1 MADTIQRQAVKA
13 MLKKNSTEP
22 HIAEAMGVLDDIM
35 YAANNDRFT
44 LVTLLQAWAYVSGGA
59 VYPPSGP
66 PAGGG
71 L

>member
-35 YAANNDRFT
+35 YASNSDRFA
-44 LVTLLQAWAYVSGGA
+44 LIALLQAWAYVSNPTA
-59 VYPPSGP
+59 
-66 PAGGG
+66 PAPGN

>member
-13 MLKKNSTEP
+13 LLKKNSTEP

-35 YAANNDRFT
+35 YASNSDRFT
-44 LVTLLQAWAYVSGGA
+44 LIALLQAWAYVSN
-59 VYPPSGP
+59 
-66 PAGGG
+66 PATPAPGN